1 MIPLSAQITGMIVT
15 VSMGLF
21 LTVVAV
27 LCVVPLVQAIVEKRR
42 PEMPPLPAIME
53 NLGIAVALAGLTF
66 RVTEFTAAG
75 VALALLGAWY
85 GYSKGAT
92 SHRIHPVFDKV
103 VAVAGVISVGVLAE
117 YYYIVT

>member
-15 VSMGLF
+15 VGMGLF
-21 LTVVAV
+21 LTAVAV

-66 RVTEFTAAG
+66 RVTECTAVG
-75 VALALLGAWY
+75 VGLALLGVWY
-85 GYSKGAT
+85 GYSKGT
-92 SHRIHPVFDKV
+92 SQRIHPIFDKV
-103 VAVAGVISVGVLAE
+103 SAVSGVICVGVLAE
-117 YYYIVT
+117 YYYVLS